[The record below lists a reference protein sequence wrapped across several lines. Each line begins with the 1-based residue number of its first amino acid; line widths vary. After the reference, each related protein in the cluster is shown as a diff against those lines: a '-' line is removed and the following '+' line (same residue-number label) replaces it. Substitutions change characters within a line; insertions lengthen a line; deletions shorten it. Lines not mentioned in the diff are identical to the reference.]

1 MPFSFV
7 RIGGLNLFFL
17 VSRRRRRGCARATR
31 RGLHPAAFLRHRRI
45 IPLFASRMM
54 KRKSDPPKAR
64 AGLIKSFE
72 LKRRKQSENSNRV
85 PAKSPGDGTAVAA
98 GAPANAA
105 ELPPACSRAPYGSS
119 APRRGLF
126 VRESWVRAD
135 LTRKHP
141 ARKPSRHVCLLRR
154 RQLQATTF
162 PQPQCSQRPSCSR
175 GGARPQKNR
184 V

>member
-1 MPFSFV
+1 MSFV

-31 RGLHPAAFLRHRRI
+31 RGLHSAAFLRHRRI

-105 ELPPACSRAPYGSS
+105 ELPPACSS
-119 APRRGLF
+119 APRGPEARVRGLCE
-126 VRESWVRAD
+126 RESGSSPCGVFRHESLSLMRDSGSCRPKPQAD
-135 LTRKHP
+135 APRSDPRDPLP
-141 ARKPSRHVCLLRR
+141 EGRR
-154 RQLQATTF
+154 
-162 PQPQCSQRPSCSR
+162 
-175 GGARPQKNR
+175 
-184 V
+184 

>member
-1 MPFSFV
+1 
-7 RIGGLNLFFL
+7 
-17 VSRRRRRGCARATR
+17 
-31 RGLHPAAFLRHRRI
+31 
-45 IPLFASRMM
+45 M

-85 PAKSPGDGTAVAA
+85 PAKSLGDGTAVAA

-126 VRESWVRAD
+126 VREAC
-135 LTRKHP
+135 LKTP
-141 ARKPSRHVCLLRR
+141 ARLPRSRRMHVSYAGEGNFKPLPFQPNMFLRR
-154 RQLQATTF
+154 RKVLSTPLQQLPF
-162 PQPQCSQRPSCSR
+162 
-175 GGARPQKNR
+175 GH
-184 V
+184 